1 MVIRDPIRDLSYFW
15 LLEIKELNQ
24 NVRRTGERMR
34 ENIKTPFPSAS
45 VFTSIKL
52 SWPPGCRVD
61 VEEKV
66 SIRHGPWA
74 LHA

>member
-1 MVIRDPIRDLSYFW
+1 MVIRVSRRDLSYFW
-15 LLEIKELNQ
+15 LVEIKELNK
-24 NVRRTGERMR
+24 NVRSTGERMR

-52 SWPPGCRVD
+52 SPPGCRVD

-66 SIRHGPWA
+66 SIRHGLWA